1 VDEVVSGFE
10 GLVDNA
16 SSSIMDN
23 ILPVGGGGDGGG
35 TTPPVSTPSQVM
47 SVIEGSTSSS
57 SGSPAISTDDIFDNI
72 PRSRIVPPNTTTVR
86 QCTDIIQTL
95 SSRGKPIDEFEV
107 SFVYGVE
114 TLTED
119 VSYIGHLES
128 LILDLVAKSVMRC
141 DSNREEKDVIQSSVE
156 AVQQLRSAGVV
167 GEVGEFIEYIGVIKI
182 RYPRRGE
189 VTTICKSI
197 LIVCFF
203 ILSNNWY
210 FVS

>member
-1 VDEVVSGFE
+1 
-10 GLVDNA
+10 
-16 SSSIMDN
+16 
-23 ILPVGGGGDGGG
+23 
-35 TTPPVSTPSQVM
+35 M

-57 SGSPAISTDDIFDNI
+57 SSSSPALSTDDIFDNI
-72 PRSRIVPPNTTTVR
+72 PRSRIVPPNATTVR

-141 DSNREEKDVIQSSVE
+141 DSNREKKDVIQSSVE
-156 AVQQLRSAGVV
+156 AVQQLRSAGV
-167 GEVGEFIEYIGVIKI
+167 GEVGEFIEYVGVIKI

-189 VTTICKSI
+189 VTTICKSMY
-197 LIVCFF
+197 LDRLFV